1 MKSPSRKDI
10 LEGVKRTLSHFRVM
24 ATGSGCALVQLQPL
38 TGGSGAPA
46 QPLQLYL
53 AGGGKGVGG
62 RGGVVAAAGGAREQP
77 SGRRQCSAVSLT
89 AVPLQLVNLFSSW
102 SQDLLFVFGV
112 L

>member
-10 LEGVKRTLSHFRVM
+10 LEGVKRTLSHFRVV

-62 RGGVVAAAGGAREQP
+62 RGG
-77 SGRRQCSAVSLT
+77 
-89 AVPLQLVNLFSSW
+89 W
-102 SQDLLFVFGV
+102 
-112 L
+112 